1 MEKSRK
7 DVRIMNKN
15 RKIKRGLTTSL
26 AVGMSVMMGAVPV
39 FAAGTS
45 SDADAVYKEETVY
58 VNADATGT
66 IDEVTVSNWL
76 KNSGSVSGSLTD
88 ASTLKDIKNVKGD
101 ETFKA
106 SGDTLTWNTDGED
119 IYYQGTTDQ
128 DLPVSVKFT
137 YYLDGKEIKPADL
150 KGKSGHLKIQVD
162 YTNKEKKT
170 VSVDGKQEEVYTP
183 FVMMTG
189 MILPNET
196 FSNVTIDNGKVIS
209 DGSKNIVVGFGM
221 PGMKESLNL
230 DESKTEDLTI
240 PESLC
245 VEADVTDFTM
255 SSTFTVALTDLLD
268 DIDFDNI
275 VDVDSL
281 KSSLD
286 ELEDAALQLVSGSD
300 TLADGVNSYTEGADT
315 LNDAIQK
322 YLGSNGELNGS
333 VTEYVNGVN
342 KVVKGVQDYTDGT
355 NALAD
360 GVTAYIGG
368 EQQLAAG
375 AAKLSQ
381 LSSGLK
387 TVQGAISQLNAA
399 IDGEGSATEDIQS
412 ASRQLAAGTA
422 QLKASLGSQEVQAL
436 LGQVENMLTTGNEM
450 IEQTEQLET
459 ALNDGIAVP
468 VQNIAGNLQSLSQQL
483 GAINQQLA
491 TLDTTCQ
498 SAVDDLNAKI
508 ADYNNKVDAAQ
519 SAATSSKATIN
530 SAISELQT
538 KKDQTTDETAKADL
552 QAAIDKLN
560 AASNA
565 ADGLLGLEKASEVSV
580 SLPSIDTTPIQKE
593 MGEIAA
599 SMETFKKTANDLN
612 AQLPEM
618 KEKLESITAMKSQL
632 PTEALGQLSASVD
645 QLNAGMQGLNA
656 AIGSFSSNL
665 GTLNESVQAQF
676 PAAVTGILELNGGF
690 SQLSANNDA
699 LLAGANKLK
708 ANSSTLVAG
717 VQTLQ
722 SGTNQLASGLNTLG
736 SQMSSGAAKL
746 SMNSAAL
753 REGAATLQSGAREL
767 ADGMEKFDREGTS
780 KLKSTVEDELGD
792 VLDRFDAL
800 TSDDCTYTTFS
811 GKDSGMEGS
820 VKFVIETEA
829 IE

>member
-1 MEKSRK
+1 
-7 DVRIMNKN
+7 MNKN

-66 IDEVTVSNWL
+66 IDDVTVSNWL

-196 FSNVTIDNGKVIS
+196 FNNVTIDNGKVIS

-300 TLADGVNSYTEGADT
+300 TLADGAGTLADGVNSYTEGADT

-399 IDGEGSATEDIQS
+399 IDGEGAATEDIQV
-412 ASRQLAAGTA
+412 G
-422 QLKASLGSQEVQAL
+422 
-436 LGQVENMLTTGNEM
+436 NMLATGTEM
-450 IEQTEQLET
+450 INQTEQLGT
-459 ALNDGIAVP
+459 ALNDGIATP
-468 VQNIAGNLQSLSQQL
+468 VQNIAANLTSLSQQL
-483 GAINQQLA
+483 GMINQQLA

-508 ADYNNKVDAAQ
+508 RDYNDKVDTAKNAA
-519 SAATSSKATIN
+519 ANSKATID
-530 SAISELQT
+530 SAVSELQA

-560 AASNA
+560 AAKSA
-565 ADGLLGLEKASEVSV
+565 ADGLSGLEKASEVSV
-580 SLPSIDTTPIQKE
+580 TIPTIDTTAIQQE
-593 MGEIAA
+593 MGAISV
-599 SMETFKKTANDLN
+599 SMKTFQQTAQTLTT
-612 AQLPEM
+612 QLPAM
-618 KEKLESITAMKSQL
+618 QEKLQTITSMKDKL
-632 PTEALGQLSASVD
+632 PVEAIGQLSESVD
-645 QLNAGMQGLNA
+645 QLDAGMQGLNI
-656 AIGSFSSNL
+656 AIGTFSSNL
-665 GTLNESVQAQF
+665 GELNKSVQAQF
-676 PAAVTGILELNGGF
+676 PAAVTGILELNSGF

-746 SMNSAAL
+746 SLNSAAL

-820 VKFVIETEA
+820 VKFVIETES